1 MFLSFQSQGEIFSF
15 YEDLR
20 TGYED
25 LRTGRE
31 NQNRVKSQR

>member
-1 MFLSFQSQGEIFSF
+1 MFLSFQSQREIFSF

-20 TGYED
+20 TGHEY

-31 NQNRVKSQR
+31 NQNRVKAHR

>member
-20 TGYED
+20 IGYED
-25 LRTGRE
+25 LRTCDE
-31 NQNRVKSQR
+31 NQNREKSQR

>member
-20 TGYED
+20 TGS
-25 LRTGRE
+25 E
-31 NQNRVKSQR
+31 NQNRVKAQR

>member
-15 YEDLR
+15 YEYLR

-25 LRTGRE
+25 LRTSHE